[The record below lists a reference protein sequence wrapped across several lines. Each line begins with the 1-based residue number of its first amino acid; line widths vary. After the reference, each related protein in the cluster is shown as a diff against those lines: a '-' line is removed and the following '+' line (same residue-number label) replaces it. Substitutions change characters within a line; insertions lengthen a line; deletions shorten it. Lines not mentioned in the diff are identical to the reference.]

1 MGRAGRFWACCHPD
15 VHHRTHWCPSTR
27 CSSRGNSDK
36 PNLPIKSKRKPAL
49 QITHQINQQGV
60 TLNKI
65 ESMKQINSNPNK
77 KQFGPVPIFSI
88 AASMIMVVASV
99 SQLHSQG
106 SASLAAGALYFG
118 NEVLRDDVS
127 LTARLESYNYL
138 FLREYEGAFYESSA
152 YITSKVNM
160 LDNKVTYE
168 YAREV
173 YGTIHGMI
181 AIYARDAKT
190 PFAPMSGGGLSPEE
204 LEAEA
209 VKGGVFPQ
217 EYFLGVRSFSCN
229 MANANWKMTEESDFA
244 YNITWKYTP
253 KENGE
258 WWWRNDRHFQLTL
271 SNWKN
276 QQMSCG
282 EYYPENSAYFTTKF
296 PIRKMDKTG
305 GLIEALPYDSLVG
318 RVNISANTRNA
329 GFIFEPINKRP

>member
-1 MGRAGRFWACCHPD
+1 MA
-15 VHHRTHWCPSTR
+15 TT
-27 CSSRGNSDK
+27 
-36 PNLPIKSKRKPAL
+36 
-49 QITHQINQQGV
+49 
-60 TLNKI
+60 
-65 ESMKQINSNPNK
+65 
-77 KQFGPVPIFSI
+77 
-88 AASMIMVVASV
+88 SV
-99 SQLHSQG
+99 SSLHSQG
-106 SASLAAGALYFG
+106 YGLGPGGLAAGALYFG

-152 YITSKVNM
+152 HITSKVNM

-168 YAREV
+168 YAREI
-173 YGTIHGMI
+173 YSTLDGMI
-181 AIYARDAKT
+181 VDYKRDTKSE
-190 PFAPMSGGGLSPEE
+190 FAPMLGAGLSIEE

-258 WWWRNDRHFQLTL
+258 VWWRNDRHFQLTL

-305 GLIEALPYDSLVG
+305 GLIEALPYDSLFG